1 MAIEAIRRL
10 PKGVV
15 FKEYKHDSELEE
27 FPGGIPVRA
36 KLMVDPEEAYITI
49 DLTDNID
56 NIPMGINLTEA
67 STLAACMI
75 GVFNVLNEVDPAI
88 PRCSGSFRRVKVIMR
103 EGSAVGKPR
112 FPAATSS
119 GTTGLCQVLASLI
132 QGAFTDLGGHLGI
145 AFGSIGNAPS
155 LGVIS
160 GHDFRRDNKPFVNQI
175 IIAYFSGPAMHG
187 HDGWLTFGSTSGGG
201 ALQQSSV
208 EILDLQYPIL
218 IEQVGIGCDSGGA
231 GEFDGAPGGDFTFR
245 PRGSSLRYTCNSAAH
260 DFPPLGVAG
269 P

>member
-1 MAIEAIRRL
+1 MQLCDEYGVDVVTAFVNTWQDYPERMAIEAIRRL
-10 PKGVV
+10 PNVVV

-132 QGAFTDLGGHLGI
+132 QGAFADLGG
-145 AFGSIGNAPS
+145 P
-155 LGVIS
+155 
-160 GHDFRRDNKPFVNQI
+160 GHRLRVDRQCAIVR
-175 IIAYFSGPAMHG
+175 G
-187 HDGWLTFGSTSGGG
+187 H
-201 ALQQSSV
+201 
-208 EILDLQYPIL
+208 
-218 IEQVGIGCDSGGA
+218 
-231 GEFDGAPGGDFTFR
+231 
-245 PRGSSLRYTCNSAAH
+245 
-260 DFPPLGVAG
+260 
-269 P
+269 